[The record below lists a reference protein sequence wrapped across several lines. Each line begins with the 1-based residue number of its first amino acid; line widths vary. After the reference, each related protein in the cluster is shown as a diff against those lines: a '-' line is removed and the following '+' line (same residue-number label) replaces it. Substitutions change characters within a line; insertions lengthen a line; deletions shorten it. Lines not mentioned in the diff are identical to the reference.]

1 MKIRSLS
8 MVLVL
13 AAVASGAGAGEA
25 VHAASAQRLAVN
37 PAHQALGIDDT
48 GRFTDV
54 MLPGRVA
61 GMAAS
66 MPACSNCH

>member
-8 MVLVL
+8 MVLAL
-13 AAVASGAGAGEA
+13 AAFAGGAVAGEA
-25 VHAASAQRLAVN
+25 VHVASARHVMVN

-48 GRFTDV
+48 GRLADV
-54 MLPGRVA
+54 MLPGNTV

-66 MPACSNCH
+66 MPACSTCH